1 MWLKKKILPTSYKA
15 KVGCFNCD
23 HMQIINVK
31 LGIPVD
37 KFCVDGKLKCDKC
50 QCIETIQSW
59 TQYKAGKAMMNQIM
73 QMAKAEEEIS
83 SKGHKHYG

>member
-1 MWLKKKILPTSYKA
+1 MWRKKKIPPTNYRA

-23 HMQIINVK
+23 NIEIINVK

-37 KFCVDGKLKCDKC
+37 KFCFDEKLKCGKC
-50 QCIETIQSW
+50 QCVETIQSW

-73 QMAKAEEEIS
+73 QMAKSEEDAQG
-83 SKGHKHYG
+83 KGQRHYG